1 MTIQERLRRSNIIM
15 LVIPILIAGI
25 LLILGFGGAIVL
37 LESVYLPRMG
47 LTLHELHNMGEELE
61 PMFQGLKFC
70 VLLYAAIVLV
80 ALLATVVFTNLYL
93 TRNLFAH
100 IQKPLD
106 ALMQG
111 VKRIEDGDLD
121 SPIAYEE
128 QDEFRMAC
136 DAVDAMAVRLK
147 KSLTEQQREQQRK
160 QELIAGM
167 SHDLKSPLTTIRA
180 YTEALLEGVA
190 PDEPTRQRY
199 LQTIYA
205 RETDLEALVNRL
217 FELAKLGASEY
228 PMHLKAL
235 PLQETLHHILNAC
248 DHEGISVDCDA
259 VIDCTVLADRELLQ
273 RVLNN
278 LVDNSRKYGA
288 NALSFGSVCEEDTV
302 TLWMEDNGPGVP
314 EEQLPCLF
322 EPFYRGDAARTKPGA
337 GSGLGLAVVKKSM
350 QQMGGNVR
358 AENAPGGGLRIVMQL
373 PMAKEGNMELKR
385 ILIVEDDADIAAIE
399 RDYLELGGYAVTI
412 APDGT
417 TGLDAALHQ
426 PFDLILLDVMLPG
439 IDGFAICKQVRAEK
453 DIPILMVT
461 ARGEDVDKIRGLG
474 FGADDYIEKPFSPSV
489 LVARV
494 KAHLAQYA
502 RLKPCADTP
511 KTITV
516 GPLTADPAAR
526 RITKNGVEVP
536 LKNKEY
542 ELLFFLM
549 RHPEQVFSREDLYE
563 LIWGLESM
571 GDNITVAVHINRLRE
586 KIEDTPADPKLLQ
599 TVWGVGYR
607 LHVV

>member
-70 VLLYAAIVLV
+70 VLLYAAVVFV

-93 TRNLFAH
+93 TRNLFEH

-147 KSLTEQQREQQRK
+147 KSLTEQQNEQQRK

-235 PLQETLHHILNAC
+235 PLQETLHHILNTC

-288 NALSFGSVCEEDTV
+288 NALSFGSACEEDTV

-350 QQMGGNVR
+350 QQIGGNVR

-373 PMAKEGNMELKR
+373 PMAREG
-385 ILIVEDDADIAAIE
+385 
-399 RDYLELGGYAVTI
+399 
-412 APDGT
+412 
-417 TGLDAALHQ
+417 
-426 PFDLILLDVMLPG
+426 
-439 IDGFAICKQVRAEK
+439 
-453 DIPILMVT
+453 
-461 ARGEDVDKIRGLG
+461 
-474 FGADDYIEKPFSPSV
+474 
-489 LVARV
+489 
-494 KAHLAQYA
+494 
-502 RLKPCADTP
+502 
-511 KTITV
+511 
-516 GPLTADPAAR
+516 
-526 RITKNGVEVP
+526 
-536 LKNKEY
+536 
-542 ELLFFLM
+542 
-549 RHPEQVFSREDLYE
+549 
-563 LIWGLESM
+563 
-571 GDNITVAVHINRLRE
+571 
-586 KIEDTPADPKLLQ
+586 
-599 TVWGVGYR
+599 
-607 LHVV
+607 

>member
-37 LESVYLPRMG
+37 LESIYLPRMG

-111 VKRIEDGDLD
+111 VKRIEDGNLD

-235 PLQETLHHILNAC
+235 PLQETLYHILNAC
-248 DHEGISVDCDA
+248 DHEGMSVDCDA

-278 LVDNSRKYGA
+278 LVNNSCKYGA
-288 NALSFGSVCEEDTV
+288 NALSFGSSCEEDAV

-373 PMAKEGNMELKR
+373 PMAKEG
-385 ILIVEDDADIAAIE
+385 
-399 RDYLELGGYAVTI
+399 
-412 APDGT
+412 
-417 TGLDAALHQ
+417 
-426 PFDLILLDVMLPG
+426 
-439 IDGFAICKQVRAEK
+439 
-453 DIPILMVT
+453 
-461 ARGEDVDKIRGLG
+461 
-474 FGADDYIEKPFSPSV
+474 
-489 LVARV
+489 
-494 KAHLAQYA
+494 
-502 RLKPCADTP
+502 
-511 KTITV
+511 
-516 GPLTADPAAR
+516 
-526 RITKNGVEVP
+526 
-536 LKNKEY
+536 
-542 ELLFFLM
+542 
-549 RHPEQVFSREDLYE
+549 
-563 LIWGLESM
+563 
-571 GDNITVAVHINRLRE
+571 
-586 KIEDTPADPKLLQ
+586 
-599 TVWGVGYR
+599 
-607 LHVV
+607 